1 MNSGYTKKFVKSHLL
16 ADTKSWVTWNP
27 WTFASSGIQLGI
39 KWRERI
45 IQNPWTAVVYVDF
58 NLSAMQLDVTW
69 NSAFKAAGLNNL
81 DMIRKGGRKQF
92 NA

>member
-1 MNSGYTKKFVKSHLL
+1 LL
-16 ADTKSWVTWNP
+16 AQEFSLELN
-27 WTFASSGIQLGI
+27 GG
-39 KWRERI
+39 RI